1 MSVGAVVA
9 IIVIITGF
17 LMMSVIIGLF
27 VIDDL
32 ENEKGDKGEWNG
44 KK

>member
-32 ENEKGDKGEWNG
+32 ENEKGDKDE
-44 KK
+44 

>member
-9 IIVIITGF
+9 IIVIMTGF

-32 ENEKGDKGEWNG
+32 ENEKGDKDEWNG